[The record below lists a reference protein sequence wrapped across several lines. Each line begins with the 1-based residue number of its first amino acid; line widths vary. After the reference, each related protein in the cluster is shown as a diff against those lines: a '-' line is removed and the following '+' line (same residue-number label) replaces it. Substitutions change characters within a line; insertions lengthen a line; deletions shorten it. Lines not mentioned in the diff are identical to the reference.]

1 MLFNLKLVQFN
12 FFTISLGIIIDLYRI
27 LFRIRVITISSC
39 VIFYRRRYIKDEV
52 RKSRF
57 YKLVLGFVI
66 RILILILS
74 SNIFFILIGWDGLGV
89 LSFILVIFYQR
100 ESSLGS
106 GLITLFSNRVGD
118 GFLLILV
125 RVISIFIDWRIR
137 LVFTTLIA
145 ILIILGSITKRA
157 QIPFSSWLPRA
168 IAAPTPI
175 SALVHSS
182 TLVTAGVFLLIRFSA
197 LLDYSFLLRIGSI
210 TALLA
215 GLAGIVEHDLKKIIA
230 LSTLSQL
237 GVIFIRLGLN
247 LPNVAFFHLLTH
259 AFFKRIIFICAGDII
274 RSHQGNQDI
283 RLYGNFFYI
292 NSLTSIFILRG
303 SLALIGLPFI
313 AGFYSKDAILE
324 NFIIGNINS
333 FLCLLGWI
341 GIITTTLYRIRLIIK
356 RVWQVNFISTTYF
369 NCNWVVFFPVFILNV
384 GAISFG
390 SLFSYFLYYTPFF
403 SERLLKIL
411 PFLIFILGIRL
422 SMIYWKL
429 EIKIILLASFG
440 FLNVITEHT
449 SKIQS
454 KIKEITLVSEIG
466 WIEIFPSTV
475 QYFIKNVKWINIGI
489 STFGLILLLLL

>member
-1 MLFNLKLVQFN
+1 MLINLKLFQLN
-12 FFTISLGIIIDLYRI
+12 FFTISIRLIIDIYRI
-27 LFRIRVITISSC
+27 LFSIRVVTISSC
-39 VIFYRRRYIKDEV
+39 VMFYSTSYIKDEV

-57 YKLVLGFVI
+57 YKLVFGFVL

-74 SNIFFILIGWDGLGV
+74 SNLFFILIGWDGLGV

-100 ESSLGS
+100 EGSLGS

-118 GFLLILV
+118 GFLLMLIGTLRIV
-125 RVISIFIDWRIR
+125 IDWGIR
-137 LVFTTLIA
+137 ATFTTLII
-145 ILIILGSITKRA
+145 ILIMLGSITKRA

-175 SALVHSS
+175 SALVHSR
-182 TLVTAGVFLLIRFSA
+182 TLVTAGVFLLIRFRS

-274 RSHQGNQDI
+274 SRHQGNQDI
-283 RLYGNFFYI
+283 RLYGNFFLI
-292 NSLTSIFILRG
+292 NSLTSIFMLRG

-324 NFIIGNINS
+324 NFIIGNLNS
-333 FLCLLGWI
+333 FLCMLGWA
-341 GIITTTLYRIRLIIK
+341 GIVTTTVYRVRLIIN
-356 RVWQVNFISTTYF
+356 RAWQASTITTMYF
-369 NCNWVVFFPVFILNV
+369 NCNWIVFFPVFILNL

-390 SLFSYFLYYTPFF
+390 SLFSYYLYYIPFF
-403 SERLLKIL
+403 RERMLKLI
-411 PFLIFILGIRL
+411 PFFIFIVGLRMGL
-422 SMIYWKL
+422 IYWSL
-429 EIKIILLASFG
+429 EIKTILLASFG
-440 FLNVITEHT
+440 FLNVVTEHT
-449 SKIQS
+449 SKVQS
-454 KIKEITLVSEIG
+454 NVKTVVLVSERG
-466 WIEIFPSTV
+466 WLEMLPSRV
-475 QYFIKNVKWINIGI
+475 QYFISNIKWVNIGI
-489 STFGLILLLLL
+489 STFRLALLFLL